1 VLTLCEQLAERYFAP
16 HYKHY
21 KLSDSDEPVFDGTT
35 TTVLADVTQAFDAF
49 SDADLRA

>member
-1 VLTLCEQLAERYFAP
+1 VLTLCEQLAERNFAP
-16 HYKHY
+16 HY

-35 TTVLADVTQAFDAF
+35 TTVLADVKQAFDAF